1 MTDDGLIRKMDWTI
15 EPSKIRT
22 MTDESIDAARKD
34 MDQIAKTPPGEET
47 LKTLQDFEE
56 VSGALLAELGP
67 LRFMKY
73 VSTDKD
79 QRDACDYSEK
89 QLLKFGNETL
99 GRKDLFDVIVR
110 LESLVDTFG
119 KEEQTLLEKTLDDFR
134 HNGAGLPDA
143 ERKEFL
149 EISNNLT
156 VLEADYSKVLAEI
169 TTTVPCTKEELD
181 GVPPEIYEHLE
192 KDGDAYLLPLDY
204 PVLVPVMN
212 YAHNEATRKRMMT
225 AQYRRGGK
233 ENSERLS
240 DALALRDRK
249 AKLAG
254 FKNFAEFEVS
264 IKMAKTPQRVFD
276 FMNDLSEKLKPLYEK
291 ELAALKEL
299 KAKTTAIQV
308 EDVKFNLWDLFY
320 YHELLRKEKYS
331 VDQNEVKEY
340 FPMER
345 IVNGVLEL
353 YQTVLNL
360 EFVDIKER
368 NVWYDDVQEFKVI
381 DKVSGNMMGIFY
393 LDLYPREGKY
403 KHYAVFDFLNRR
415 VKDGKAL
422 LPITSMVANFQKPTD
437 KQPSLLTHN
446 EVETFFH
453 EFGHLM
459 HVITNQA
466 SYAAFGLDGIK
477 PDFIE
482 VPSMLLENWAWKED
496 VLQVLSGHYKDP
508 DKKLPSNLLEQML
521 KAKLL
526 DVGALTLRQVFF
538 SLIDM
543 YYHTTPVEDTTVQW
557 YKVFP
562 EITEMELPPDTFP
575 DASFDHLMSGY
586 QAGYYGYQWSK
597 VYAEDVFTKFEENGY
612 FDEKT
617 GLEYRQKIL
626 SPGGSRDVR
635 THPSRD
641 ERPSGRRRHRCS
653 PRIAPPSRSL
663 QTLGHWGFLRVF
675 P

>member
-1 MTDDGLIRKMDWTI
+1 MTDNGILRKMDWTI
-15 EPSKIRT
+15 DPSKIQT
-22 MTDESIDAARKD
+22 ITDDSIDAARKA
-34 MDQIAKTPPGEET
+34 MDLIARTPPGEET
-47 LKTLQDFEE
+47 LATLQEFEE
-56 VSGALLAELGP
+56 TIAAFSAELGP

-79 QRDACDYSEK
+79 QREACDYVEK
-89 QLLKFGNETL
+89 ELLKFGNETW

-110 LESLVDTFG
+110 LESKISTFG
-119 KEEQTLLEKTLDDFR
+119 EEEQTLLRKALDEFK
-134 HNGAGLPDA
+134 HSGAGLPDA

-156 VLEADYSKVLAEI
+156 VLEADYNKILAEI

-204 PVLVPVMN
+204 PVLNPVMN
-212 YAHNEATRKRMMT
+212 YAHNEDTRKRMQT
-225 AQYRRGGK
+225 AQYLRGGK

-254 FKNFAEFEVS
+254 FKNFAEFEIS
-264 IKMAKTPQRVFD
+264 IKMAKTPERVFD
-276 FMNDLSEKLKPLYEK
+276 FMSDLSEKLKPLYEK
-291 ELAALKEL
+291 ELVVLKEL
-299 KAKTTAIQV
+299 KAKTTGIPIKEV
-308 EDVKFNLWDLFY
+308 EFKLWDLFY

-340 FPMER
+340 FPMDR
-345 IVNGVLEL
+345 VVSGVLEL

-360 EFVDIKER
+360 EFIEVKDT
-368 NVWYDDVQEFKVI
+368 NVWFDDVQEFNVI

-415 VKDGKAL
+415 VKDGKSL

-466 SYAAFGLDGIK
+466 SYAAFSLDGIK

-482 VPSMLLENWAWKED
+482 VPSMLLENWAWKQD
-496 VLQVLSGHYKDP
+496 VLQVISGHYKDP
-508 DKKLPSNLLEQML
+508 TKKLPPDLLERML

-526 DVGALTLRQVFF
+526 DVGALTLRQVFY

-543 YYHTTPVEDTTVQW
+543 YYHTNPVEDTTAQW

-562 EITEMELPPDTFP
+562 EITQLELPLGTFP
-575 DASFDHLMSGY
+575 DANFGHLMGGY
-586 QAGYYGYQWSK
+586 EAGYYGYQWSK
-597 VYAEDVFTKFEENGY
+597 VYAEDVFTKFEKNGY

-626 SPGGSRDVR
+626 SPGGSRD
-635 THPSRD
+635 PDEMIRD
-641 ERPSGRRRHRCS
+641 FLGRES
-653 PRIAPPSRSL
+653 NNKAYLKSL
-663 QTLGHWGFLRVF
+663 GIDN
-675 P
+675 

>member
-1 MTDDGLIRKMDWTI
+1 MENVNPKQIMTDNGIIRKMDWTI
-15 EPSKIRT
+15 EPSKIQT
-22 MTDESIDAARKD
+22 ITDEAIDAARKAF
-34 MDQIAKTPPGEET
+34 DQVAKTPPGEET
-47 LKTLQDFEE
+47 LTTLQEFEE
-56 VSGALLAELGP
+56 IGGAIRAELGP

-73 VSTDKD
+73 VSTDKGM
-79 QRDACDYSEK
+79 RDACDYVEK
-89 QLLKFGNETL
+89 QLLKFLNETL
-99 GRKDLFDVIVR
+99 GRKDLFDVIIR
-110 LESLVDTFG
+110 LEPKRETFG
-119 KEEQTLLEKTLDDFR
+119 IEEQTLLTKTLDDFT
-134 HNGAGLPDA
+134 HNGAGLPEA

-156 VLEADYSKVLAEI
+156 VLEADFSKVLAEI
-169 TTTVPCTKEELD
+169 TTKVPCIKEELD

-212 YAHNEATRKRMMT
+212 YAHNEETRKKMQT
-225 AQYRRGGK
+225 AQYQRGGK

-254 FKNFAEFEVS
+254 FKNFAEYQVS
-264 IKMAKTPQRVFD
+264 IKMAKTPERVFD
-276 FMNDLSEKLKPLYEK
+276 FMNDLGEKLKPLYEK
-291 ELAALKEL
+291 ELVVLKEL
-299 KAKTTAIQV
+299 KAKTTGIPIK
-308 EDVKFNLWDLFY
+308 EVKFNLWDLFY

-345 IVNGVLEL
+345 VVNGVLEI

-360 EFVDIKER
+360 EFVEVKDR
-368 NVWYDDVQEFKVI
+368 NVWFDDVQEFKVI
-381 DKVSGNMMGIFY
+381 DKVSGNTMGIFY
-393 LDLYPREGKY
+393 LDLYPREGKF
-403 KHYAVFDFLNRR
+403 KHYAVFDILNRR

-466 SYAAFGLDGIK
+466 SYASFGLDGIK

-496 VLQVLSGHYKDP
+496 VLQVLSGYYRDP
-508 DKKLPSNLLEQML
+508 DKKLPSDLLGRML

-543 YYHTTPVEDTTVQW
+543 YYHTDPVEDTTGQW
-557 YKVFP
+557 CKVFP
-562 EITEMELPPDTFP
+562 EITGMELPPDTFP
-575 DASFDHLMSGY
+575 DASFGHLMSGY
-586 QAGYYGYQWSK
+586 EAGYYGYQWSK
-597 VYAEDVFTKFEENGY
+597 VYAEDVFTKFEKNGY

-617 GLEYRQKIL
+617 GLEYRQKVL
-626 SPGGSRDVR
+626 APGGSRG
-635 THPSRD
+635 PD
-641 ERPSGRRRHRCS
+641 EMIRL
-653 PRIAPPSRSL
+653 A
-663 QTLGHWGFLRVF
+663 
-675 P
+675 

>member
-1 MTDDGLIRKMDWTI
+1 MTDDGI
-15 EPSKIRT
+15 IRT
-22 MTDESIDAARKD
+22 MNWTIKPSVIRTTTDQSIDTARKA
-34 MDQIAKTPPGEET
+34 MDLIAKTPPGNET
-47 LKTLQDFEE
+47 LTTLQEFEE
-56 VSGALLAELGP
+56 VFGAIREALGP
-67 LRFMKY
+67 IRFLKY
-73 VSTDKD
+73 VSTEKE
-79 QRDACDYSEK
+79 QRDACDYTEK
-89 QLLKFGNETL
+89 QLLKFANEIL
-99 GRKDLFDVIVR
+99 GRKDLFDVIIR
-110 LESLVDTFG
+110 LESKSETFG
-119 KEEQTLLEKTLDDFR
+119 EEEQTLLKKTIDDFI
-134 HNGAGLPDA
+134 HNGAGLPEA

-156 VLEADYSKVLAEI
+156 VLEADFSKVLAEI

-181 GVPPEIYEHLE
+181 GVPSAIYEHLE
-192 KDGDAYLLPLDY
+192 KDGDKYLLPLDY
-204 PVLVPVMN
+204 PVLIPVLN
-212 YAHNEATRKRMMT
+212 YAHNEETRKRMQT
-225 AQYRRGGK
+225 AQNQRGGK

-254 FKNFAEFEVS
+254 FKNFAEFQIS
-264 IKMAKTPQRVFD
+264 IKMAKTPERVLD
-276 FMNDLSEKLKPLYEK
+276 FMDDLSKKLKPLYRK
-291 ELAALKEL
+291 ELVVLKEL
-299 KAKTTAIQV
+299 KAKTTGVAL
-308 EDVKFNLWDLFY
+308 EDVEFHLWDLFY

-345 IVNGVLEL
+345 VVNGVLEIF
-353 YQTVLNL
+353 QTVLNL
-360 EFVDIKER
+360 EFVEVKDR
-368 NVWYDDVQEFKVI
+368 NVWYEDVQEYKVI
-381 DKVSGNMMGIFY
+381 NKVTGNAMGVFY

-459 HVITNQA
+459 HVVTNQA
-466 SYAAFGLDGIK
+466 SYASFGLDGIK

-496 VLQVLSGHYKDP
+496 VLQILSGHYKDP
-508 DKKLPSNLLEQML
+508 DKKLPSDLLERML

-543 YYHTTPVEDTTVQW
+543 YYHTEPVEDTTALW
-557 YKVFP
+557 IKVFP
-562 EITEMELPPDTFP
+562 EITGMNLPPDTYP
-575 DASFDHLMSGY
+575 EASFDHLMGGY
-586 QAGYYGYQWSK
+586 EAGYYGYQWSK
-597 VYAEDVFTKFEENGY
+597 VYAEDVFTKFEQNGY

-626 SPGGSRDVR
+626 SPGGSRD
-635 THPSRD
+635 PDEMIRD
-641 ERPSGRRRHRCS
+641 FLGRES
-653 PRIAPPSRSL
+653 NNKAYLKSL
-663 QTLGHWGFLRVF
+663 GIDN
-675 P
+675 